1 MNALSATGLRFF
13 PGAWISE
20 AGASSLRGCT
30 GELTQYL
37 YALAL
42 GKGVAE
48 LTVFLHLKVQKGYIW
63 RGLASPFLPGAGSP
77 FHWVHW
83 LYSGNLEIM
92 WVLEKLQL

>member
-42 GKGVAE
+42 GKGV
-48 LTVFLHLKVQKGYIW
+48 LL
-63 RGLASPFLPGAGSP
+63 
-77 FHWVHW
+77 
-83 LYSGNLEIM
+83 NL
-92 WVLEKLQL
+92 LSFFT